1 MREEVEREKRRWQKS
16 ETGMREQDRS
26 EEENAEDRDCERNLE
41 REGTFSREG
50 RGVKEKIQSACREEE
65 RKRK

>member
-26 EEENAEDRDCERNLE
+26 EEETQKIEIAREIWSVKVLFQE
-41 REGTFSREG
+41 REEG
-50 RGVKEKIQSACREEE
+50 
-65 RKRK
+65 

>member
-1 MREEVEREKRRWQKS
+1 MREEVERENRRWQKS

-26 EEENAEDRDCERNLE
+26 EEENTEDRDCERNLE

-50 RGVKEKIQSACREEE
+50 RGVK
-65 RKRK
+65 